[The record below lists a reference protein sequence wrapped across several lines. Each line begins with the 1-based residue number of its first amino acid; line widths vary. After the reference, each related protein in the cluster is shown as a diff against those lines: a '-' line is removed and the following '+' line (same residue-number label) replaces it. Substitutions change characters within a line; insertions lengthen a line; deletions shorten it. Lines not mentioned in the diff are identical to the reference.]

1 MKVILI
7 NLGNEKFTVEND
19 SRIAQIVICPVV
31 NIQLEEVKE
40 LSETIRGQGGFG
52 STEFKMRISNND
64 LKKFSKQIILK
75 KIELLVKNE
84 YFLQKC

>member
-52 STEFKMRISNND
+52 STG
-64 LKKFSKQIILK
+64 
-75 KIELLVKNE
+75 V
-84 YFLQKC
+84 